1 MQMASYAPSHSC
13 YKSLVRKKNFRY
25 RLYPT
30 AAQERILLST
40 LEECRWLY
48 NQLLKERRHAY
59 TESGKGVS
67 MYSQI
72 NRLPELKS
80 SRESL
85 KSVYSQLLQN
95 VVVRVDLAF
104 NAFFRRCKVV
114 GKPGYPRFRGKGR
127 YDSFTYPQSGFRV

>member
-1 MQMASYAPSHSC
+1 
-13 YKSLVRKKNFRY
+13 
-25 RLYPT
+25 
-30 AAQERILLST
+30 
-40 LEECRWLY
+40 
-48 NQLLKERRHAY
+48 
-59 TESGKGVS
+59 

-95 VVVRVDLAF
+95 VAVRVDLAF
-104 NAFFRRCKVV
+104 KAFFRRCKVA

-127 YDSFTYPQSGFRV
+127 YDSSPIPKVVSVSRRSANSAMAARYFSLR